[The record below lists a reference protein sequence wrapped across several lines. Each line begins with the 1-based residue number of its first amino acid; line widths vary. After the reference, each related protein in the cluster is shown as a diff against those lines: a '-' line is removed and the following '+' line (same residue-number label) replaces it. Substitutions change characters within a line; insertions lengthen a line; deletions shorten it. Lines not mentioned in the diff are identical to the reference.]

1 MASTLPQFHFL
12 PSNIRPFRSSP
23 LPPPPQTGPF
33 PRPGVWTNQ
42 FGVLHDGKKAYPQA
56 IEALRQLAAS
66 GAKVVLLSNSSRR
79 VEVASKRLPSLGFD
93 PSLFCGIET
102 SGEITHRHLIDRSL
116 DTFFQTLGS
125 KCLHFTWAARGAVSL
140 EGLGLQVVETPEE
153 ADFIL
158 AHGTEAVGVAEADK
172 PARPASLD
180 ELAGLMS
187 RAAEEGRR
195 RGRMIPMVV
204 ANPDI
209 VTVEARALRVMP
221 GTLAREYEAM
231 GGVVK
236 CMGKPDSISFRAAQ
250 QLTGISLDR
259 TVMVGDSLHHD
270 ILGAAS
276 FGIDSVF
283 VAGGIHADQLGVPP
297 PPATAAVGNGEE
309 EGRRVRKSENGGKGR
324 GKVEGEAKGGVDVG
338 KLRVLVEETGA
349 EPSYVLPYFQW

>member
-1 MASTLPQFHFL
+1 MASAAVTATTEEGNFEGDL
-12 PSNIRPFRSSP
+12 PSRNVPVQISG
-23 LPPPPQTGPF
+23 LKELVETGKYEA
-33 PRPGVWTNQ
+33 WILDQ

-79 VEVASKRLPSLGFD
+79 VEVASKKLPTLGFD
-93 PSLFCGIET
+93 PSLFCGIVT
-102 SGEITHRHLIDRSL
+102 SGEITHRHLMDRSL
-116 DTFFQTLGS
+116 DPLFQTLGL

-153 ADFIL
+153 ADLIL

-180 ELAGLMS
+180 ELAGLMR

-231 GGVVK
+231 GGLVK
-236 CMGKPDSISFRAAQ
+236 CMGKPDPISFRAAQ
-250 QLTGISLDR
+250 QLTGIRLDR
-259 TVMVGDSLHHD
+259 TIMVGDSLHHD

-276 FGIDSVF
+276 LGIDCVF

-297 PPATAAVGNGEE
+297 PLAAAAPGEE
-309 EGRRVRKSENGGKGR
+309 EGEEGNVHSRVEMEGG
-324 GKVEGEAKGGVDVG
+324 GGVDVG
-338 KLRVLVEETGA
+338 KLSELLEETGA
-349 EPSYVLPYFQW
+349 EPSYVLPYFQWQ